1 LSVHQNPDIIKRKE
15 QAEKELKTNTL
26 KLDSNNNNIDADK
39 SIRDKLVQM
48 PKLIHEKDQ
57 KQLEGEYM
65 SGEQLS
71 AMNILLE
78 TFSHLNNSKDN
89 LTLIDNSI
97 PSFDLKTYP
106 PFCDVA
112 KCKER
117 LKESYETARSVNMH
131 YFALKTNGHFSNFDL
146 LRRLGGNFPETLEW
160 YCKGV
165 LGSINKADVVFPYD
179 PTIMHSFSNEIS
191 RSEILTPGSTHI
203 AVGFTD
209 LSLFNSVRFEEG
221 SNEKKALQW
230 IGYEASAYC
239 CAKTAIIATMI
250 SLNMPS
256 NHILQVWYSASWS
269 NESLK
274 SFRQAIEFLLN
285 SKYNF

>member
-1 LSVHQNPDIIKRKE
+1 
-15 QAEKELKTNTL
+15 
-26 KLDSNNNNIDADK
+26 
-39 SIRDKLVQM
+39 M
-48 PKLIHEKDQ
+48 PKLIHEKDHHQ
-57 KQLEGEYM
+57 QQGEYM

-71 AMNILLE
+71 AMNTLLE
-78 TFSHLNNSKDN
+78 AFSHLNNSKEN
-89 LTLIDNSI
+89 LNLIDNSI

-106 PFCDVA
+106 PFCDVV

-117 LKESYETARSVNMH
+117 LKESYETARSVNLH
-131 YFALKTNGHFSNFDL
+131 YFALKSKGAFSDFDL

-160 YCKGV
+160 YRKGV
-165 LGSINKADVVFPYD
+165 MGSINEADVVFPYD
-179 PTIMHSFSNEIS
+179 PTILHSFSNEIS
-191 RSEILTPGSTHI
+191 RSEILTAGTTHI

-209 LSLFNSVRFEEG
+209 LSLLNSARFQEG
-221 SNEKKALQW
+221 LSEKKTLQW

-274 SFRQAIEFLLN
+274 SFRHAIEFLLN
-285 SKYNF
+285 SKYNFLNISYY